1 MRISEKMGLVYT
13 ALFLT
18 VSIAII
24 TQNSDKIMAA
34 FRGETSAR
42 AVDDIFTVQAGR
54 TQRLFVLGNDLHPE
68 QIKPTDVRLL
78 GQPECG
84 KVRQLG
90 GGFEYSGSAS
100 CSGYQ
105 TFAYCV
111 NTGKHCIPAN
121 VTLRVIKARDPIA
134 SIGDNSISDLS
145 GFKKQLSLNSR
156 DLEISNVR
164 LGKTAPTEKSPRKG
178 PISKMASVAVETVPE
193 FSRPGHL
200 PGQLAVGQASQPPAS
215 ATRLSDTTATQPTDT
230 DARITRREAAA
241 DPTNMND
248 STRQARIKGPASNG
262 NGLSCTPTVSARP
275 TAEASVELTIRDA
288 CLAGETVTIQHGKLR
303 FADRLDASGTLLVT
317 VPALE
322 KVAHFRITLPKAKPL
337 RVTARVPDIESY
349 ERVAVLWRGRFDVD
363 LRAVEFGKS
372 IATLSHAGTGA
383 LGHLV
388 KLGNTD
394 VKNPLLAEV
403 YTIRLR
409 PGIKSGVVDFSILVR
424 ATRQTCGTGQI
435 LQSLRSRRGLLIGAS
450 GLRFRLP
457 DCDAADTTLV
467 LKNAVRDLIIAAR

>member
-78 GQPECG
+78 DQPQCG
-84 KVRQLG
+84 KIRQLG
-90 GGFEYSGSAS
+90 GSFEYSGSAS

-105 TFAYCV
+105 TFSYCV
-111 NTGKHCIPAN
+111 NTGQHCIPAN
-121 VTLRVIKARDPIA
+121 VTLRLIEARDPIA
-134 SIGDNSISDLS
+134 SIGDDSISDLS

-178 PISKMASVAVETVPE
+178 PISKMASVAVETMPE

-200 PGQLAVGQASQPPAS
+200 PGQLAVGQAAQPPAS
-215 ATRLSDTTATQPTDT
+215 ATRLSDASATQPTDT
-230 DARITRREAAA
+230 RIIRREAAA

-248 STRQARIKGPASNG
+248 GTRQTRIQGTATGG

-275 TAEASVELTIRDA
+275 TAGASVELAIRAA

-303 FADRLDASGTLLVT
+303 FADRLDASGALLVT
-317 VPALE
+317 IPALE
-322 KVAHFRITLPKAKPL
+322 KVAHFRITLPKAKPV

-349 ERVAVLWRGRFDVD
+349 ERVAVLWQGKFGVD

-372 IATLSHAGTGA
+372 IATLSHDGTGA
-383 LGHLV
+383 LGQLV
-388 KLGNTD
+388 KLGNAEL
-394 VKNPLLAEV
+394 KNPLLAEV
-403 YTIRLR
+403 YTIKLR